1 VIRPA
6 VPADGPSIAAVQR
19 RTWHA
24 TYRGILPDDVL
35 DGFDVDTSGQ
45 RWAAAVASPRPD
57 SAVFVAEREG
67 GVVGFSAVAAVE
79 DEAGVGEV
87 EAVYVA
93 PEHQAHGLGRGL
105 LDAAVDSL
113 VASGFSEGILWVA
126 TANDGARGFYERLGW
141 AHDGGRRLWRG
152 ASVVRYRR
160 RLVGEDEA
168 AAEAG

>member
-1 VIRPA
+1 MIRPA

-35 DGFDVDTSGQ
+35 DGFDVDAAGR
-45 RWAAAVASPRPD
+45 RWTAAVASPRPD

-67 GVVGFSAVAAVE
+67 GVVGFAAVAGVE

-93 PEHQAHGLGRGL
+93 PEHQERGLGRGL
-105 LDAAVDSL
+105 LDAAVGSL
-113 VASGFSEGILWVA
+113 SALGFTEGILWVA
-126 TANDGARGFYERLGW
+126 AANHGARGFYERLGW
-141 AHDGGRRLWRG
+141 GPDGGRRLWRG

-160 RLVGEDEA
+160 PLSGEGETAD
-168 AAEAG
+168 AG